1 MYNVRTVLIGADS
14 QIISAIF
21 LLGGAAGYF
30 KAARVS
36 EVPKTV
42 TLVTLVVILLLAF
55 LIIHTD

>member
-1 MYNVRTVLIGADS
+1 MRTVLIGADS

>member
-30 KAARVS
+30 KAARASQIPKNVS
-36 EVPKTV
+36 LS
-42 TLVTLVVILLLAF
+42 TLAVILFLAF